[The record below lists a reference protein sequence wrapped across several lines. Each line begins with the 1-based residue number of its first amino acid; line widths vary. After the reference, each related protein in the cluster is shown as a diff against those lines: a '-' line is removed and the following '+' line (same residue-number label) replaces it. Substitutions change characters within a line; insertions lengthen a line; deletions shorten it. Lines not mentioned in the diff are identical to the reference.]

1 MKDQNAIQEKET
13 KSEKWDRGRC
23 LFLESLYKADHQLRG
38 CSHNQKCYN
47 ELMEIREE
55 VINIVKAMDNPHLCK
70 QSKAGDKNNLPPVK
84 SFNGISVVLLRG
96 ALGPSYMKDWT
107 PEQVSEYQQYLK
119 TSLNH
124 T

>member
-13 KSEKWDRGRC
+13 KSEKWERGKA
-23 LFLESLYKADHQLRG
+23 LFLESLYKADHHLRG

-55 VINIVKAMDNPHLCK
+55 VIGLVKSMDNPHLGK
-70 QSKAGDKNNLPPVK
+70 PEKAGDKNNLPPVK
-84 SFNGISVVLLRG
+84 AFNGISVVLLRG
-96 ALGPSYMKDWT
+96 ALGSNYMKDWT
-107 PEQVSEYQQYLK
+107 EEQVKEYEDWVS
-119 TSLNH
+119 TN

>member
-23 LFLESLYKADHQLRG
+23 LFLESLYKADNQLRG

-55 VINIVKAMDNPHLCK
+55 VINIVKAMDNPHLGK
-70 QSKAGDKNNLPPVK
+70 PSKAGDKNNLPPVK

-107 PEQVSEYQQYLK
+107 PEQVSEYQEYLK
-119 TSLNH
+119 TES
-124 T
+124 